1 MNLNPARRGQYH
13 QYGKYNRHAPS
24 DRPLLRH
31 RDDEGDSSE
40 QMLGMINGQAS
51 VSKFMAAED
60 VSDSDEEQMDES
72 HSEGAQFISGDANQG
87 ETIEAT
93 LEPPAKRRAL
103 ATSSRNAKEGSSEP
117 KWSNP
122 DPYTVLPPVDESQRK
137 KKDVVKLIRKARK
150 EAEAAG
156 GERNQVAANDD
167 FISFAMDE
175 DAPGTTEEVPSSPTA
190 DWREEHGAGVPGAPV
205 GPRQFSHLEHLQSG
219 DAPGA
224 PGNTISADRLG
235 PPPGLPSSL
244 SPSSAPPP
252 PALPEKVVL
261 DTVMSTSGTS
271 ARADAAAFDRE
282 EDEALGSRKR
292 THDDRIRYNR
302 RDSLGK
308 SERKGKRG
316 KASGSIVEDWVPGH
330 GIDPIPWIRRAD
342 RITAN
347 AGFRCV
353 CIVKLIGRC

>member
-1 MNLNPARRGQYH
+1 MNLNPPRRGQYH

-51 VSKFMAAED
+51 GNKFMAAED
-60 VSDSDEEQMDES
+60 VTDSDEEQMDES
-72 HSEGAQFISGDANQG
+72 NSEGAQLNSGDANQG
-87 ETIEAT
+87 EIIEAT

-103 ATSSRNAKEGSSEP
+103 AISSRNAKDGSSEP

-122 DPYTVLPPVDESQRK
+122 DPYTVLPPVEESQRK

-150 EAEAAG
+150 EAETAG

-175 DAPGTTEEVPSSPTA
+175 DAPGMAEAVHSSPTA
-190 DWREEHGAGVPGAPV
+190 DWREEYGARVPGAPT
-205 GPRQFSHLEHLQSG
+205 GPRQFSHLENLHSG
-219 DAPGA
+219 HAPGA
-224 PGNTISADRLG
+224 SGNTISADKLG

-244 SPSSAPPP
+244 SPSLPPP
-252 PALPEKVVL
+252 PSALPEKVVL
-261 DTVMSTSGTS
+261 DTVLSTAEISV
-271 ARADAAAFDRE
+271 RADTAAFDRD

-292 THDDRIRYNR
+292 THDDRIRYNG
-302 RDSLGK
+302 RDSSGK

-330 GIDPIPWIRRAD
+330 GIDPIPWVRRSD
-342 RITAN
+342 KITAN
-347 AGFRCV
+347 AGFR
-353 CIVKLIGRC
+353 

>member
-1 MNLNPARRGQYH
+1 
-13 QYGKYNRHAPS
+13 
-24 DRPLLRH
+24 
-31 RDDEGDSSE
+31 
-40 QMLGMINGQAS
+40 MLGMINGQGS

-72 HSEGAQFISGDANQG
+72 HSVGAQLNSGDANQA
-87 ETIEAT
+87 ETIEGT
-93 LEPPAKRRAL
+93 PEPPAKRRAL
-103 ATSSRNAKEGSSEP
+103 TTSSRNAKEGSSEP

-150 EAEAAG
+150 EAEPAG

-167 FISFAMDE
+167 FISFAMDD

-190 DWREEHGAGVPGAPV
+190 DWRKEHGAGVPGAPV
-205 GPRQFSHLEHLQSG
+205 GPRQFSHLEHLHSG
-219 DAPGA
+219 NPPGA
-224 PGNTISADRLG
+224 PGNTISPDRLG

-261 DTVMSTSGTS
+261 DTVMSTSRTS
-271 ARADAAAFDRE
+271 ARADAAVFDRE

-292 THDDRIRYNR
+292 THDDKIRYNG

-308 SERKGKRG
+308 SERKGKRQ
-316 KASGSIVEDWVPGH
+316 KASGSIVKDCVPGH
-330 GIDPIPWIRRAD
+330 
-342 RITAN
+342 
-347 AGFRCV
+347 
-353 CIVKLIGRC
+353 